1 MYAADELIIYD
12 GAPIEGYSS
21 PIETTTT
28 VAGSIET
35 THRSYSQQDKLYFD
49 DPSANHK
56 SEAWQMNI
64 ENLGGPLQGELR
76 KWVEERISW
85 YTGSNNILHLR
96 SWWSILTANTK
107 VPKHTHIYQTK
118 QKTVSGIVYIKGDI
132 CPLYVQVPGDEMN
145 QINNVPGRCVLFS
158 AQTEHW
164 TDPYPYGDTRA
175 GISFDFCIQDQ
186 ECCACVDEEVCFRC
200 VHLTKN
206 LQKVGINAIYSGGS
220 TTIKYDV
227 ENAIVKNP
235 LINMI
240 PKSYK

>member
-35 THRSYSQQDKLYFD
+35 THRAYSQI
-49 DPSANHK
+49 
-56 SEAWQMNI
+56 NI
-64 ENLGGPLQGELR
+64 VAPKQSNGWINSDGDFGGPLQGELR

-85 YTGSNNILHLR
+85 YTGSNDLLHLR
-96 SWWSILTANTK
+96 SWWSVLTANTK

-132 CPLYVQVPGDEMN
+132 CPLYVQVPGEEIN

-164 TDPYPYGDTRA
+164 TDPYPHGATRA

-186 ECCACVDEEVCFRC
+186 ECCACVAEEVCFRC

-220 TTIKYDV
+220 TTVKYDV

-235 LINMI
+235 LINML

>member
-12 GAPIEGYSS
+12 GAPIEGYSP

-28 VAGSIET
+28 VDGCIET
-35 THRSYSQQDKLYFD
+35 THRAYSQIN
-49 DPSANHK
+49 S
-56 SEAWQMNI
+56 
-64 ENLGGPLQGELR
+64 ENLGGPLQGELHE
-76 KWVEERISW
+76 WIEERISW
-85 YTGSNNILHLR
+85 YTGSNDLLHLR
-96 SWWSILTANTK
+96 SWWSVLTANTK

-132 CPLYVQVPGDEMN
+132 CPLYVQVPGEEMN

-164 TDPYPYGDTRA
+164 TDPYPYGATRA

-206 LQKVGINAIYSGGS
+206 LKKVGINAVSYTHLTLP
-220 TTIKYDV
+220 TTPYV
-227 ENAIVKNP
+227 
-235 LINMI
+235 
-240 PKSYK
+240 